1 MDSLIAFQKLVREI
15 CEKHNCLTQKQRDAL
30 GVALYLEDGETGFLA
45 VVGFLLRTGEIDMY
59 TKAELL
65 QLVK

>member
-30 GVALYLEDGETGFLA
+30 GVALYLESGDGSYLA
-45 VVGFLLRTGEIDMY
+45 VCDFLEYAEMIDMF

-65 QLVK
+65 QLI